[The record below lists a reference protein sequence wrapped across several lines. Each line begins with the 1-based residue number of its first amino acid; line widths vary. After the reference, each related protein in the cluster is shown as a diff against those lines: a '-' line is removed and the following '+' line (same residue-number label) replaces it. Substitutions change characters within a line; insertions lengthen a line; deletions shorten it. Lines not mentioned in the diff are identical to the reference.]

1 MSLHDRKTFTDMDG
15 NELFTLKNKMLS
27 IHKSFHGESPK
38 GYNFEVKGE
47 FGLLQHELNGI
58 LIGRLVVGHFS
69 IGSSKSSIH
78 FKNAA
83 DGQEVE
89 LNIKGD
95 WFDRSADIS
104 FDGRP
109 VAHISRSFFNV
120 REIFGDKQTVSFHES
135 TDAKRHTILTHVV
148 FRFGRCKRRLVA
160 HRSDLRGPR

>member
-1 MSLHDRKTFTDMDG
+1 MM
-15 NELFTLKNKMLS
+15 
-27 IHKSFHGESPK
+27 
-38 GYNFEVKGE
+38 
-47 FGLLQHELNGI
+47 
-58 LIGRLVVGHFS
+58 RLALGHFS

-120 REIFGDKQTVSFHES
+120 REIFGDKQTVSFHEFS
-135 TDAKRHTILTHVV
+135 DAE
-148 FRFGRCKRRLVA
+148 RRET
-160 HRSDLRGPR
+160 GY